1 VRIPKP
7 KRVSRERKPIRRTKR
22 PMKKSKNRVP
32 TLERKLWKLFAA
44 YVKARDGNSCISC
57 PADDLV
63 GKNWQA
69 GHMIPSDGR
78 PSVRYDPKNVHSQ
91 CGHCN
96 CWLGGNG
103 ATYALEVINRYGIEE
118 FNRLHAKAK
127 EFRQWREPELEEL
140 IAALTVGGAEYEML
154 YAEKYGL

>member
-1 VRIPKP
+1 
-7 KRVSRERKPIRRTKR
+7 
-22 PMKKSKNRVP
+22 
-32 TLERKLWKLFAA
+32 LERKLWKLFAA
-44 YVKARDGNSCISC
+44 YVKARDGDSCISC
-57 PADDLV
+57 PAVGLV

-78 PSVRYDPKNVHSQ
+78 PGVRYDPKNVHSQ

-140 IAALTVGGAEYEML
+140 IAALKVGGAEYEML